1 MDFDN
6 TFLRCEL
13 DSHADTCLA
22 GSNFIAYEYT
32 DQSVSIQEFD
42 DNSKPVKNV
51 PIATC
56 MTAMALPDG
65 ETIILVVHQ
74 TLYLGNRKK
83 HSLMCPNQVRGHGI
97 KADDCPMNLCM
108 GIKSTHSIILK
119 EEDLVIPLNLE
130 GVISYLILTS
140 YHLKN

>member
-32 DQSVSIQEFD
+32 DQSVSIQGFD

-51 PIATC
+51 PINTC
-56 MTAMALPDG
+56 MTAMKLPDS
-65 ETIILVVHQ
+65 ETIILVLNQ
-74 TLYLGNRKK
+74 ALYLENRQK
-83 HSLMCPNQVRGHGI
+83 HSLLCPNQMQKHGI
-97 KADDCPMNLCM
+97 RVGDCPMHLCIGM
-108 GIKSTHSIILK
+108 KSTHGIIVK
-119 EEDLVIPLNLE
+119 EEDLVILLNLE
-130 GVISYLILTS
+130 GVISYFNS
-140 YHLKN
+140 H